1 MPSRKSFSH
10 SKKQLKDSGFF
21 SDEQIDTLVTLPTLE
36 AALFL
41 VRPFLP
47 AGPAESK
54 EG

>member
-1 MPSRKSFSH
+1 MPSRNAYSR
-10 SKKQLKDSGFF
+10 SKKTLKDSGFF
-21 SDEQIDTLVTLPTLE
+21 SDEQINTLVTLPTLE

-47 AGPAESK
+47 AGSLELK